1 MVARRMRIS
10 LSGTHATG
18 KTSLLRACESALA
31 GHPEVRA
38 EFIGETARKVLA
50 MGLPLNQDATLES
63 YFQYLCL
70 QLEAERTA
78 TAPVVISD
86 RSLVDSLAYLEVS
99 RMPEIPES
107 YVALQR
113 EIVQMEMG
121 FFDVFCYVPIE
132 FGLHADR
139 VRPADTEY
147 QEAVEEQLARIL
159 GRYGARVVTVH
170 GPTEQRVGQVLELLG
185 LKAERG

>member
-1 MVARRMRIS
+1 MHIS

-31 GHPEVRA
+31 EHPTVRA
-38 EFIGETARKVLA
+38 DFIGETARKVLG

-63 YFQYLCL
+63 YFNYLRM

-78 TAPVVISD
+78 TAPIVISD

-99 RMPEIPES
+99 RIPEIPES

-113 EIVQMEMG
+113 EIVRLEMR
-121 FFDVFCYVPIE
+121 FFDVYCHVPIE

-147 QEAVEEQLARIL
+147 QEAVEEKLAEIL
-159 GRYGARVVTVH
+159 ERYGARVVTLH
-170 GPTEQRVGQVLELLG
+170 GPTERRVGQVLEVLG
-185 LKAERG
+185 LEMSG